1 MLYPSNLALA
11 LLTKLRS
18 QTTNEKDKLR
28 LLGEANAW
36 LEKSLNIL
44 DEFVDYFV
52 IVESKFTHKGDPREL
67 KFNHKKFEK
76 FKDKIIYIVDEETYP
91 QTDEINTEDS
101 EGEKSRK
108 AIFNAAYRENGQRNL
123 ITKGLKKANDEDII
137 MVSDVDEIPKL
148 SELNFKNINEKI
160 ILFKQDMFYY
170 KFNLWLPNLIWTGT
184 KACKKKNL
192 VNPQW
197 LRNIK
202 DRKYSFFRID
212 TFFSKTKYTSIK
224 VINDGGWHFSNIKT
238 PKEIE
243 FKLRS
248 YLHHKDFDLSPLS
261 VEQINEII
269 KNKQAIYDLKVDKT
283 VNKIGNGSILEK
295 FEFNKLPEYIVTNKD
310 KFLDWID

>member
-1 MLYPSNLALA
+1 MKIYDCFMYFDEEVVL
-11 LLTKLRS
+11 
-18 QTTNEKDKLR
+18 DVR
-28 LLGEANAW
+28 LNT
-36 LEKSLNIL
+36 LN
-44 DEFVDYFV
+44 EFVDYFV
-52 IVESKFTHKGDPREL
+52 IVESIYTHKGDPREL

-91 QTDEINTEDS
+91 QTDEINNEDS
-101 EGEKSRK
+101 EDEKSRK

-123 ITKGLKKANDEDII
+123 ITRGLKKANDEDII

-248 YLHHKDFDLSPLS
+248 YLHHREFDLNPLS
-261 VEQINEII
+261 VTQIDEII
-269 KNKQAIYDLKVDKT
+269 RNKQAIYDLKVDKT
-283 VNKIGNGSILEK
+283 VNKIGNGSILK
-295 FEFNKLPEYIVTNKD
+295 NFDLNKLPEYIVTNKN

>member
-1 MLYPSNLALA
+1 MKIYDCFMYFDEEVVL
-11 LLTKLRS
+11 
-18 QTTNEKDKLR
+18 DVR
-28 LLGEANAW
+28 LNT
-36 LEKSLNIL
+36 LN
-44 DEFVDYFV
+44 EFVDYFV
-52 IVESKFTHKGDPREL
+52 IVESIYTHKGDPREL

-101 EGEKSRK
+101 EDEKSRK

-123 ITKGLKKANDEDII
+123 ITRGLKKANDEDII

-248 YLHHKDFDLSPLS
+248 YLHHREFDLNPLS
-261 VEQINEII
+261 VTQIDEII
-269 KNKQAIYDLKVDKT
+269 RNKQAIYDLKVDKT
-283 VNKIGNGSILEK
+283 VNKIGNGNILK
-295 FEFNKLPEYIVTNKD
+295 NFDLNRLPEYILTNKN